1 MEFTFY
7 QMELFSHYRKDVL
20 SVNDSYVYDDG
31 DESLG
36 IDTFEREPYIVRF
49 QSSFTGQWKK
59 DHVLMKK
66 ISFSNAFLYKKKN
79 QAQWLLN
86 VN

>member
-1 MEFTFY
+1 MEFTFD

-49 QSSFTGQWKK
+49 QSSFTGQ
-59 DHVLMKK
+59 
-66 ISFSNAFLYKKKN
+66 
-79 QAQWLLN
+79 
-86 VN
+86 